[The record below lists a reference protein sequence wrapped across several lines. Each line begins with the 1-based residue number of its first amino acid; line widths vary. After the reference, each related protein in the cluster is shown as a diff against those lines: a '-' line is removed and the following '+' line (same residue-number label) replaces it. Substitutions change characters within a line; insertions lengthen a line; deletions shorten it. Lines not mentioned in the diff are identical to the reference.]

1 MKLTPKKISFSNNI
15 IRRCQVAPVVG
26 IFWNPVGSPPL
37 TQVEYTLSVLEKSTQ
52 SLWEKW
58 VAWPRCISRQYVGKV
73 GEKAWKM
80 PWEISGSPL
89 GSLRLGWWTRWDFIG
104 QGVIL
109 SLDGG
114 AEARDDWVPKKSKG
128 KRWLGPII
136 AAFSFFKVMSV
147 GLEKHMC
154 DVSQLNDTCVMCPNS
169 MAGG

>member
-1 MKLTPKKISFSNNI
+1 MISLFNKHRIDQNKKYHSAI
-15 IRRCQVAPVVG
+15 
-26 IFWNPVGSPPL
+26 
-37 TQVEYTLSVLEKSTQ
+37 TLSEGVKLQSSLVFSEIRLDLDPWVHVVSFWEKYTSQ
-52 SLWEKW
+52 SLWEKL

-136 AAFSFFKVMSV
+136 AAFSFSGSCRV
-147 GLEKHMC
+147 GRTRETHITH
-154 DVSQLNDTCVMCPNS
+154 VPTHSS
-169 MAGG
+169 F